1 MMRAL
6 FTAATGMKTQ
16 QFFTDITS
24 NNLSNV
30 NTHGFKKARPNFQ
43 DLVYQYIKEAGSPV
57 LQGSQNPTGVSVG
70 LGVKPEATE
79 KLFMQGSLQ
88 QTDNPLDVAILDPS
102 GSNGGFFQ
110 VRRQDGSIAYSR
122 DGSFK
127 LDRDGNV
134 VTASGFFLEPQVTV
148 PQDTIQVD
156 ISIDGVISV
165 LLPGQPDLQ
174 QIGQLE
180 LVKFINPGGLK
191 NLGGNLLGETVA
203 SGPPQVGQP
212 GQNGF
217 GTAQQGFLETS
228 NVQIVDEMVHLILA
242 QRAFEADSRAV
253 QTSDEML
260 GIANQLKR

>member
-6 FTAATGMKTQ
+6 FTSATGMKSQ
-16 QFFTDITS
+16 QFLTDVIA
-24 NNLSNV
+24 NNLANV
-30 NTHGFKKARPNFQ
+30 NTTGFKKARPNFQ
-43 DLVYQYIKEAGSPV
+43 DLLYQIIKEAGSPV

-70 LGVKPEATE
+70 LGVKTEATE

-88 QTDNPLDVAILDPS
+88 QTDNPLDIAIMDPS
-102 GSNGGFFQ
+102 GTNGGFFQ
-110 VRRQDGSIAYSR
+110 VRRQDGTIAYTR

-127 LDRDGNV
+127 LDRDGNI

-148 PQDTIQVD
+148 PQDTLQID

-174 QIGQLE
+174 QIGQVE
-180 LVKFINPGGLK
+180 IVKFINPGGLK
-191 NLGGNLLGETVA
+191 ALGGNLLAETVA
-203 SGPPQVGQP
+203 SGAPQVGQP

-217 GTAQQGFLETS
+217 GTVQQGFLEAS
-228 NVQIVDEMVHLILA
+228 NVQIVDEMVNLILA
-242 QRAFEADSRAV
+242 QRAFEVDSRAV

-260 GIANQLKR
+260 GIANSLKR